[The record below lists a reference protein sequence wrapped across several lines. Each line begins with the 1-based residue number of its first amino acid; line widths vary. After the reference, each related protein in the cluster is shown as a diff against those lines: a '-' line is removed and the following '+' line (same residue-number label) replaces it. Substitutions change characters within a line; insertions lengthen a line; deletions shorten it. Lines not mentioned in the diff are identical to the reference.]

1 MNNDIT
7 DKILKYK
14 GYEGNVHY
22 SENDKVYWGTILN
35 IKGLVTFEA
44 DNIVDLDR
52 AFKEAVDEYIIFK
65 YGVSI

>member
-7 DKILKYK
+7 DNILRYK
-14 GYEGNVHY
+14 GYEGKVHY
-22 SENDKVYWGTILN
+22 SKDDKVYWGTILN

-52 AFKEAVDEYIIFK
+52 VFKEAVDEYIIFK
-65 YGVSI
+65 REI

>member
-7 DKILKYK
+7 DNILRYK
-14 GYEGNVHY
+14 GYEGKVHY
-22 SENDKVYWGTILN
+22 SKDDKVYWGTILN

-52 AFKEAVDEYIIFK
+52 AFKEAVDEYIIFTRE
-65 YGVSI
+65 I

>member
-14 GYEGNVHY
+14 GYEGKVHY
-22 SENDKVYWGTILN
+22 SKDDNVYWGTILN

-52 AFKEAVDEYIIFK
+52 AFKEAVDEYIIFTREIK
-65 YGVSI
+65 